1 MNNDE
6 KYVLGAMLRSW
17 DAKNAKFIKSL
28 SLLKPEFFTTHSG
41 VNIFIAIRD
50 CVATGDVPDPI
61 TVEPGL
67 TKIKCQE
74 YETWQ
79 PILVELF
86 RNSSSSNNIGTH
98 SLRIKANYDA
108 KQANN
113 AFLNAI
119 AILNDT
125 SEVNARLRIKNALAA
140 VSGIDI
146 EDESQ
151 KSSYTMKE
159 ILSSVVEDMQMMIE
173 RGGGLYGL
181 STGFEHLDRS
191 LDGLQPGETY
201 AIAGTPGSGKTTLAL
216 NFMVNAAMEGK
227 RVLFYSL
234 EMPHNQIGI
243 KLMSYKSG
251 VEQHL
256 IKNGDLASRVETQ
269 TKFDAA
275 FAQMMDK
282 KLTVDEGLSL
292 TAENLDITTKKHEL
306 QMGGMDLIVVDY
318 LTLMNA
324 QGESETV
331 KASNAAKACKR
342 LAKKYGCPVVIL
354 VQPIKNI
361 DGRLKKSDIKQT
373 GQIEQ
378 DAAAIMLLYKNENM
392 VEVNIA
398 KNRFGEE
405 GKHCFRPQFATNKF
419 EYTGEDMP
427 EETKKTEPKVKMK
440 WTDKRGMPAE

>member
-41 VNIFIAIRD
+41 VNIFIAIRNV
-50 CVATGDVPDPI
+50 VAKGDVPDPI
-61 TVEPGL
+61 TVEPEL
-67 TKIKCQE
+67 CNIQCQE
-74 YETWQ
+74 YENWSAL
-79 PILVELF
+79 LVELF
-86 RNSSSSNNIGTH
+86 RNSTSHNNIGTH
-98 SLRIKANYDA
+98 SLRIKANHDA

-119 AILNDT
+119 SILNDT
-125 SEVNARLRIKNALAA
+125 SEVNARVRIKNALAA

-159 ILSSVVEDMQMMIE
+159 ILSSVVDDMQMMIE

-181 STGFEHLDRS
+181 STGFEHLDNS

-216 NFMVNAAMEGK
+216 NFMVNAAMDNK
-227 RVLFYSL
+227 KVLFYSL

-256 IKNGDLASRVETQ
+256 IKNGDLASRQETQ
-269 TKFDAA
+269 SKFDAA
-275 FAQMMDK
+275 FSQMMDK
-282 KLTVDEGLSL
+282 HLTVDEGLNL

-306 QMGGMDLIVVDY
+306 QMGGVDLIVVDY

-331 KASNAAKACKR
+331 KASNSAKACKR
-342 LAKKYGCPVVIL
+342 LAKKYGCPVIIL

-378 DAAAIMLLYKNENM
+378 DAAAIMLLYKDEQM
-392 VEVNIA
+392 V
-398 KNRFGEE
+398 
-405 GKHCFRPQFATNKF
+405 HCFRPQFATNKF
-419 EYTGEDMP
+419 EYTGEPMP
-427 EETKKTEPKVKMK
+427 EEKKENKPTPMLEWGKK
-440 WTDKRGMPAE
+440 

>member
-28 SLLKPEFFTTHSG
+28 SLLKPEFFTTHAG
-41 VNIFIAIRD
+41 VNIFIAIRKV
-50 CVATGDVPDPI
+50 VATGDVPDPI
-61 TVEPGL
+61 TVEPVL
-67 TKIKCQE
+67 NNIQCQE
-74 YETWQ
+74 YENWS
-79 PILVELF
+79 PLLVELF
-86 RNSSSSNNIGTH
+86 RNSTSHNNIGTH
-98 SLRIKANYDA
+98 SLRIKANHDA

-113 AFLNAI
+113 AFTNAI

-125 SEVNARLRIKNALAA
+125 SEVNARARIKNALAA
-140 VSGIDI
+140 VSGIDV
-146 EDESQ
+146 EDDSQ

-181 STGFEHLDRS
+181 STGFEHLDNS

-227 RVLFYSL
+227 KVLFYSL

-256 IKNGDLASRVETQ
+256 IKNGDLASRMETQ

-275 FAQMMDK
+275 FSQMMDK
-282 KLTVDEGLSL
+282 QLTVDEGLSL

-331 KASNAAKACKR
+331 KASNSAKACKR

-378 DAAAIMLLYKNENM
+378 DAAAIMLLYKDESGI

-405 GKHCFRPQFATNKF
+405 GTHCFRPQFATNKF
-419 EYTGEDMP
+419 EYTGEQIP
-427 EETKKTEPKVKMK
+427 EPTK
-440 WTDKRGMPAE
+440 PAEKKAQIRWDKNKGAAL